1 MKKILKIM
9 AMLLV
14 VSAVVFAAGCSEK
27 KADTNTTEPGA
38 QEVTNEAPV
47 ADQNVSVDN
56 ASAEVPPVNDSI
68 TVVNDSANVTD
79 ASVIVTEDDSAN
91 ITDGASVNV
100 TEDDSANVTDDD
112 SADENATQ

>member
-68 TVVNDSANVTD
+68 TVVNDSAN
-79 ASVIVTEDDSAN
+79 